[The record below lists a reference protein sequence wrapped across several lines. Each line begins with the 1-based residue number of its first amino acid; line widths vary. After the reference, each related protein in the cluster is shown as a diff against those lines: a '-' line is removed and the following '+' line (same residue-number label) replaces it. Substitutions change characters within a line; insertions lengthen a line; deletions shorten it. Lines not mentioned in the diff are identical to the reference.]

1 MKFYIVDDDE
11 VHRLMLARIIEDED
25 LGEIIG
31 EAEDGSMLDKNLMI
45 LKYVDILFIDLL
57 MPVRDGIETIRRQG
71 ARRARMP
78 DSGRFCARGARNG
91 GRHFVAATYCRRS
104 TCNGDS

>member
-25 LGEIIG
+25 LGDIIG
-31 EAEDGSMLDKNLMI
+31 EAEDGFMLEKNLMI

-57 MPVRDGIETIRRQG
+57 MPVCDGLETIRRLKG
-71 ARRARMP
+71 EF
-78 DSGRFCARGARNG
+78 SGKIIMISQVESKELIGEAYTLG
-91 GRHFVAATYCRRS
+91 VEYYIS
-104 TCNGDS
+104 KP